1 MEFILNN
8 KKYSIINHELY
19 MDYLIVDS
27 YFRQG
32 YSRYDYDIRFDFITP
47 LYEKDRVVFDDI
59 LKGTEELEE
68 LIERG
73 EINFTKPD
81 FVIDQHVNE
90 NFKITYHDLE
100 FSNITSAEAIP
111 VLIVLSTLLDAK
123 PVVSLSQIEE
133 EVEFFIEKFREYGND
148 DEN

>member
-1 MEFILNN
+1 
-8 KKYSIINHELY
+8 

-27 YFRQG
+27 YFRQN
-32 YSRYDYDIRFDFITP
+32 YSKYEYDITFDFITP
-47 LYEKDRVVFDDI
+47 LYEKDQVIFDDI
-59 LKGTEELEE
+59 LKGTETLEE
-68 LIERG
+68 LIEKN

-81 FVIDQHVNE
+81 FRIDQHLNE

-100 FSNITSAEAIP
+100 FSNLTAGEAIP

-133 EVEFFIEKFREYGND
+133 EVQFFIEKFREYGNP
-148 DEN
+148 DENY